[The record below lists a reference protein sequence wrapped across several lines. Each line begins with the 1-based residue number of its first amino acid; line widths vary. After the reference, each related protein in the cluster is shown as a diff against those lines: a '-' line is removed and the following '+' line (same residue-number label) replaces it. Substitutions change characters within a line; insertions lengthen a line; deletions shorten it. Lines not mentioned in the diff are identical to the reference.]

1 MARSAPRKPAA
12 SDAVKPALQK
22 RSQEKR
28 DLLIKAGIRAFARDG
43 YDGAKIVDIAKDAG
57 ISVGVFYQRF
67 KDKRGFFNALEA
79 RFVERGKENWDR
91 FCNESDPEWSA
102 RDLLTQMVRN
112 LGNVIGHNEGFFRAL
127 VTLGHQDK
135 SVFPPGVAMD
145 RHGADRVAD
154 VLLARGFIDPRDMDR
169 EQVYFAVASV
179 SKVLVLMTLID
190 TNAHRATD
198 EFTVEQLTIM
208 LARYLQIEI

>member
-1 MARSAPRKPAA
+1 MARSAPPKSGA
-12 SDAVKPALQK
+12 SNAIKPALQK

-67 KDKRGFFNALEA
+67 KDKRGFFDALEVH
-79 RFVERGKENWDR
+79 FMERGKENWDR

-102 RDLLTQMVRN
+102 GELLTQMVRN
-112 LGNVIGHNEGFFRAL
+112 LGNVIIRNEGFFRAL

-135 SVFPPGVAMD
+135 SVFPPGVDMD
-145 RHGADRVAD
+145 RYGADRVAD
-154 VLLARGFIDPRDMDR
+154 LLLARGFIDPRDMDR
-169 EQVYFAVASV
+169 ENVYFGVASV
-179 SKVLVLMTLID
+179 AKVMIMMTL
-190 TNAHRATD
+190 TGSGAYGAND
-198 EFTVEQLTIM
+198 EFTVEQLTNM